1 MLRRLAPIVALLAA
15 APARAGDVVGAVR
28 YAGAPP
34 HASPLEVTKD
44 RETCGTSQ
52 PDEALLVVG
61 GRLANVVVSTGPVA
75 GLPAAP
81 SWGTLGQERCRFT
94 PRVQVLP
101 VGSTLEIVNGDPIL
115 HTATGQLGK
124 ARAFDVPTPTQGERV
139 PKVLQRP
146 GLVRVACDVHAWMRA
161 FVWVLEGPAA
171 VSGPDGAFRIA
182 GLPAGSYTLTAWHE
196 TLGERTARVTVPP
209 TGEARVEIVFE

>member
-44 RETCGTSQ
+44 R
-52 PDEALLVVG
+52 
-61 GRLANVVVSTGPVA
+61 VVVSTGPVA

-81 SWGTLGQERCRFT
+81 SRGTLGQERCRFT